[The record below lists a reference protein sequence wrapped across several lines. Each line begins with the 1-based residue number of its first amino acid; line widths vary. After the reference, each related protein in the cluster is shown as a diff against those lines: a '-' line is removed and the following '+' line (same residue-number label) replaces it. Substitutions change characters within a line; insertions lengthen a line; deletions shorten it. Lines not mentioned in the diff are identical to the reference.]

1 MRNESS
7 LPTSAANNDILHLA
21 YYPFSSTNATTL
33 SHQCLQQCYG
43 FGGGKQ
49 CKTAFWARKMPVPE
63 GYYGIPGG
71 QPMTAYLLCKSID
84 KGRLHNRARR
94 PGLECFRLEYRML
107 KKGCGVNYID
117 EAA

>member
-1 MRNESS
+1 VQDSLLGKEIASS
-7 LPTSAANNDILHLA
+7 GRLLRD
-21 YYPFSSTNATTL
+21 
-33 SHQCLQQCYG
+33 
-43 FGGGKQ
+43 
-49 CKTAFWARKMPVPE
+49 
-63 GYYGIPGG
+63 PGG
-71 QPMTAYLLCKSID
+71 TSDDGLPALCKSID